1 MTPETDL
8 PPETPANTPT
18 GEGLASPPCY
28 ADVARHLHDEA
39 SKIEAE
45 AIPMMQDGFLHDGYQ
60 KLDLSSSLRT
70 AANYLDGVSAA

>member
-1 MTPETDL
+1 MNHTLSTEETTEQPED
-8 PPETPANTPT
+8 ESGSSAPT
-18 GEGLASPPCY
+18 CY

-39 SKIEAE
+39 AKIEAE
-45 AIPMMQDGFLHDGYQ
+45 ALPMMKDGFLHDGYR